1 MSIALMTAAFKAHL
15 NHTNKFVLVALC
27 DNANDQGECY
37 PSVSMLCEK
46 TSLSDRAVQKS
57 IAYLVES
64 KFMRRDIRNG
74 RSTYYFIADPRTW
87 FTPEQ
92 CSPPNDVHPTPE
104 RGSPPPPN
112 DVHPTP
118 ERGSPITIN
127 ESSLEPSNNQKKAR
141 AFELPDWVPAD
152 VWDAFIEMRK
162 QRKKA
167 PTDYACK
174 LVVDELKKLRD
185 GGHDVKTILNNSI
198 KNGWSDVYAPKDQ
211 AIARASPFKP
221 EKFDPVTYMKNK
233 REAQAK
239 NERTIEFDA
248 HGEPV

>member
-87 FTPEQ
+87 F
-92 CSPPNDVHPTPE
+92 
-104 RGSPPPPN
+104 
-112 DVHPTP
+112 TP